1 MAAPQKNAWS
11 YGLFDCFGDG
21 GICLHVCCCPCC
33 AYGQEMEMFHMGTAE
48 SSGCGEQGACCT
60 YVGLNLIPYC
70 GCCLVANYAGKNR
83 TEIRN
88 KFGGLPE
95 ECGSDCLAYL
105 CCSCCAQIQEMRELK
120 ARHATPAPVQGVAM
134 ERN

>member
-48 SSGCGEQGACCT
+48 P
-60 YVGLNLIPYC
+60 LD
-70 GCCLVANYAGKNR
+70 VASRVRAAL
-83 TEIRN
+83 T
-88 KFGGLPE
+88 
-95 ECGSDCLAYL
+95 SA
-105 CCSCCAQIQEMRELK
+105 S
-120 ARHATPAPVQGVAM
+120 T
-134 ERN
+134 